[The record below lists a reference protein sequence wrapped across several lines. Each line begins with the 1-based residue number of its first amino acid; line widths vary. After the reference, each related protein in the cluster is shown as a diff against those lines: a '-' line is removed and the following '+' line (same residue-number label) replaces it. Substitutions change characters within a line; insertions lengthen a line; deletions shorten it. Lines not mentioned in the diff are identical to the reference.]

1 MMKQQEIQYP
11 LYGLIPSQQT
21 MYMMVRFSFHKQL
34 VQVPTS
40 FSVDRDIDFD
50 LLTRAFNI
58 EIERND
64 SLRLRFVKQDKE
76 IKQYFLPEYKVDM
89 VEVKH
94 FASKE
99 E

>member
-1 MMKQQEIQYP
+1 MKQQEIQYP

-50 LLTRAFNI
+50 LLTKAFNV
-58 EIERND
+58 EIERRYGGLIG
-64 SLRLRFVKQDKE
+64 SR
-76 IKQYFLPEYKVDM
+76 
-89 VEVKH
+89 
-94 FASKE
+94 
-99 E
+99 